1 MTKKLKILVV
11 ILLVSLTTFSQT
23 ATSNEPQV
31 CLSASKARKVAQDLI
46 RLDSLI
52 QEHNNTVFILQQT
65 KAKLILKDSI
75 INTNE
80 QKIVQYIREIA
91 AHEEKYKTAADRVT
105 KLEND
110 VTTLQK
116 KNKNLQGWVKG
127 LGGGLVSAVTS
138 LVAVILIK

>member
-1 MTKKLKILVV
+1 MTKKLKTLVV

-138 LVAVILIK
+138 LVAVVLIK

>member
-1 MTKKLKILVV
+1 M
-11 ILLVSLTTFSQT
+11 SLTTFSQT

-75 INTNE
+75 ISTNE

>member
-1 MTKKLKILVV
+1 M
-11 ILLVSLTTFSQT
+11 SLTTFSQT

>member
-1 MTKKLKILVV
+1 M
-11 ILLVSLTTFSQT
+11 SLTTFSQT

-52 QEHNNTVFILQQT
+52 QEHNNTVFVLEQT

-91 AHEEKYKTAADRVT
+91 AHEEKYKTAADRVS

-127 LGGGLVSAVTS
+127 LGGGLLSAVTS

>member
-1 MTKKLKILVV
+1 MTKKLKTLVV

>member
-1 MTKKLKILVV
+1 MTKKLKTLVV

-65 KAKLILKDSI
+65 KVKLILKDSI

-80 QKIVQYIREIA
+80 QKIVQYIGEIA